1 MNKEKCNWHNPD
13 KEGKYSCARFES
25 PDGKET
31 IDMYFNG
38 AQITL
43 PMELGGTEAVQMNYP
58 INFCPVCGEPFRT
71 QYYYDYHMQ
80 SVHWNVIL

>member
-1 MNKEKCNWHNPD
+1 MNPDGKNCNWHNPD

-25 PDGKET
+25 PDGKQT

-43 PMELGGTEAVQMNYP
+43 HMELGGTEAVQMNYP
-58 INFCPVCGEPFRT
+58 INFCPVCGRKFDTAEAE
-71 QYYYDYHMQ
+71 Q
-80 SVHWNVIL
+80 